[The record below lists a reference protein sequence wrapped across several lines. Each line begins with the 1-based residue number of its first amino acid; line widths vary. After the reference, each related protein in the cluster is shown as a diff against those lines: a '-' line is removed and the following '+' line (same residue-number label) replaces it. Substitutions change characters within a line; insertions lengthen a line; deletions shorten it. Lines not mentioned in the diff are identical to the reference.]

1 MRGQCM
7 KWKSREAE
15 SAVCTPV
22 KMVSSVGEVN
32 EENWVAAATMFSC
45 PALLMLKAKQ
55 IEDVP
60 EFLELDGEWN
70 AEQANQIRRVQ
81 LVLKLAEEVQG
92 AEMKVKW
99 ASIEKR
105 ERENEWKKL
114 FKDKKSTCMKVMKK
128 VTKQGMAKRHKE
140 RE

>member
-1 MRGQCM
+1 MEESC
-7 KWKSREAE
+7 EAE
-15 SAVCTPV
+15 STVCTPV